1 MLEISDSTA
10 AQAFGIGDAVLR
22 GAGHLPQGTTLTLH
36 VALRITARASAPN
49 VVAVLDGSDPAGAR
63 QYVLFSAHMDHIG
76 VAGPNNAAC
85 RSAGGDSICNGADDD
100 ASGTVAVIEIARAFA
115 RLTPHPRRSLV
126 FLTVSGEEKGLWGS
140 GYFTAHPMVP
150 LDSLVADL
158 NIDMVGR
165 NWTDTI
171 AVIGKEQSS
180 LGATVDSVAAAH
192 PELRMTP
199 IRDPWPAENFYE
211 RSDHY
216 NFARRGVPILF
227 FFNGVHADYHRVS
240 DEVAKI
246 DGEKEARIVQLIF
259 YTGLALAEARGRP
272 RWDADSY
279 RRVVESAN

>member
-1 MLEISDSTA
+1 
-10 AQAFGIGDAVLR
+10 
-22 GAGHLPQGTTLTLH
+22 
-36 VALRITARASAPN
+36 
-49 VVAVLDGSDPAGAR
+49 
-63 QYVLFSAHMDHIG
+63 
-76 VAGPNNAAC
+76 
-85 RSAGGDSICNGADDD
+85 
-100 ASGTVAVIEIARAFA
+100 
-115 RLTPHPRRSLV
+115 
-126 FLTVSGEEKGLWGS
+126 
-140 GYFTAHPMVP
+140 
-150 LDSLVADL
+150 
-158 NIDMVGR
+158 
-165 NWTDTI
+165 
-171 AVIGKEQSS
+171 
-180 LGATVDSVAAAH
+180 
-192 PELRMTP
+192 MTP